1 MHKNLRQLS
10 ILTAVFLFEAGI
22 ISTNAQQIKPSSSKE
37 MQTAFQKHQE
47 MFASTPFKN
56 YPLRNIGPTN
66 MSGRITDI
74 EVSSDFKTYYIA
86 AASGGVW
93 KTSDNGQS
101 FSPIF
106 DHQGALGMGDMAL
119 APSDDNIIWV
129 GTGENNSSRSTY
141 AGNGV
146 YKSIDAGKTW
156 EFVGFPHSQHI
167 GQIQIHPSNPNIV
180 WVGIMGSLYSKNQE
194 RGLYKTTDGGKTWK
208 RTLFVDDNTGVI
220 DIKVQPGNPNVIL
233 AATWERMRQAHDF
246 VGNGKGSA
254 IWRSEDGGDTW
265 SKSMVGFPQDE
276 FVGRIGY
283 DFSLSSPNI
292 VYALHDYQKTEERER
307 RSSTNT
313 NNDALT
319 FEKFEKMTS
328 NDVLTLEDD
337 ALNQFLRRNR
347 FASKY
352 DAKSVKKLIENKKI
366 TPTDIATYSSG
377 GVDANS
383 AIINSSVIGAEVY
396 RSEDAGKSWKK
407 VNETGLDR
415 VYNSYGYYFG
425 EVRTSTQDPDE
436 LFILGVPLMVSRDG
450 GKTFANTDSVG
461 NVHSDHQSMWINPND
476 SKHILLGTDGGL
488 YVSYG
493 NGERWTHHND
503 QLTISQFYSIM
514 VDEATPY
521 NVYGGMQDNGV
532 WYGKSTSRPADQWNS
547 LFGGD
552 GMVVAVDTRSNDIVY
567 TGSQFGNYYRINTS
581 TNERKYV
588 TPGHDIGNKPNRWN
602 WRTPATLSKHNQD
615 IFYMGSQYVY
625 RSLDKGDTWETISP
639 DLTKGPKEGNVPFA
653 TLTVVEESPLEFGTL
668 YAGSDD
674 GNIWYTRDHG
684 NSWIDIKKGLP
695 QDRWISSITPSQ
707 HVEGLVY
714 VTLTGYRNDE
724 FTPHVYKST
733 NYGTTW
739 TPISGNLPTE
749 AMNVIR
755 EDHHHPEILYIGSD
769 HGLYVTLDGG
779 KSYDLVQGNIPN
791 VSIYDMIIQK
801 NENDL
806 VIGSHGRS
814 VYIMD
819 LNPLYEMVKN
829 KSAEISLL
837 SVTDAQ
843 LFQRR
848 GTPSMDA
855 MFYIPN
861 TGEVQITIKNSKG
874 ETLKTWTD
882 NFSKGFN
889 QVSWDLKPESGNPSR
904 GKFSIELSKNGQNST
919 KEFEIK

>member
-1 MHKNLRQLS
+1 MNKTLRQIS
-10 ILTAVFLFEAGI
+10 ILTAVFVFEAGI
-22 ISTNAQQIKPSSSKE
+22 FSTNAQQIKPSSSKE
-37 MQTAFQKHQE
+37 MQDAFQKHQE
-47 MFASTPFKN
+47 MFANTLFKN

-66 MSGRITDI
+66 MSGRVTDI

-86 AASGGVW
+86 AASGGAW
-93 KTSDNGQS
+93 KTNDNGQS
-101 FSPIF
+101 FYPIF
-106 DHQGALGMGDMAL
+106 DHQGALGIGDMAL
-119 APSDDNIIWV
+119 APSDDNVIWI

-146 YKSIDAGKTW
+146 YKSTDAGKTW

-180 WVGIMGSLYSKNQE
+180 WVGVMGSLYSKNQE

-208 RTLFVDDNTGVI
+208 KTLFVDDNTGVI

-233 AATWERMRQAHDF
+233 AATWERIRQAHDF
-246 VGNGKGSA
+246 IGNGKGSA
-254 IWRSEDGGDTW
+254 IWRSEDSGDTW
-265 SKSMVGFPQDE
+265 TKSMTGFPQDE

-283 DFSLSSPNI
+283 DFSLSNPNI
-292 VYALHDYQKTEERER
+292 IYALHDYQKTEIREKR
-307 RSSTNT
+307 PSNTSS
-313 NNDALT
+313 NDALD
-319 FEKFEKMTS
+319 FEKFQSMS
-328 NDVLTLEDD
+328 AADILALEDD
-337 ALNQFLRRNR
+337 ALNQFLRKSR

-352 DAKSVKKLIENKKI
+352 DSKTIKKLIDNKKI
-366 TPTDIATYSSG
+366 TPQDIATYSTG
-377 GVDANS
+377 GIDANS
-383 AIINSSVIGAEVY
+383 AVINSSVIGAEVY
-396 RSEDAGKSWKK
+396 RSEDAGKSWQK
-407 VNETGLDR
+407 VNETALGR

-461 NVHSDHQSMWINPND
+461 NVHSDHQSMWINPKD
-476 SKHILLGTDGGL
+476 SNHILLGTDGGL

-493 NGERWTHHND
+493 NGERWTHLND

-532 WYGKSTSRPADQWNS
+532 WYGKSTSKPSDRWNS

-552 GMVVAVDTRSNDIVY
+552 GMVVAVDTRSNDVVY

-581 TNERKYV
+581 TKERKYV

-625 RSLDKGDTWETISP
+625 RSLDRGDTWETISP
-639 DLTKGPKEGNVPFA
+639 DLTKGTKDGNVPFA

-674 GNIWYTRDHG
+674 GNIWNTLDHG
-684 NSWIDIKKGLP
+684 KSWTNISKGLP
-695 QDRWISSITPSQ
+695 QNRWVSSVTPSQ

-724 FTPHVYKST
+724 FTPHIYKST

-739 TPISGNLPTE
+739 TAITGNLPLE
-749 AMNVIR
+749 AMNVIK
-755 EDHHHPEILYIGSD
+755 EDHHYPEILYIGSD
-769 HGLYVTLDGG
+769 HGLYITLDGG
-779 KSYDLVQGNIPN
+779 TSYELVQGNIPN
-791 VSIYDMIIQK
+791 VSIYDMAIQK
-801 NENDL
+801 KENDL
-806 VIGSHGRS
+806 IIGSHGRS
-814 VYIMD
+814 VFIMD
-819 LNPLYEMVKN
+819 LNPLYEMIKN
-829 KSAEISLL
+829 KDADL
-837 SVTDAQ
+837 SVLSASDGQ
-843 LFQRR
+843 MFQRR
-848 GTPSMDA
+848 GIPSMNA
-855 MFYIPN
+855 LFYVSDS
-861 TGEVQITIKNSKG
+861 GEVTINIKNNKD
-874 ETLKTWTD
+874 EIIKTWAES
-882 NFSKGFN
+882 FGRGFN
-889 QVSWDLKPESGNPSR
+889 QVVWDLKPESGNPSR
-904 GKFSIELSKNGQNST
+904 GKFKIELSSKGQSSSRQ
-919 KEFEIK
+919 FEVK

>member
-1 MHKNLRQLS
+1 MNKTLRQIS

-22 ISTNAQQIKPSSSKE
+22 FSTNAQQIKPSSSKE
-37 MQTAFQKHQE
+37 MQDAFQKHQE
-47 MFASTPFKN
+47 MFANTLFKN

-66 MSGRITDI
+66 MSGRVTDI

-86 AASGGVW
+86 AASGGAW
-93 KTSDNGQS
+93 KTNDNGQS
-101 FSPIF
+101 FYPIF
-106 DHQGALGMGDMAL
+106 DHQGALGIGDMAL
-119 APSDDNIIWV
+119 APSDDNVIWI

-146 YKSIDAGKTW
+146 YKSTDAGKTW

-180 WVGIMGSLYSKNQE
+180 WVGVMGSLYSKNQE

-208 RTLFVDDNTGVI
+208 KTLFVDDNTGVI

-246 VGNGKGSA
+246 IGNGKGSA
-254 IWRSEDGGDTW
+254 IWRSEDNGDTW
-265 SKSMVGFPQDE
+265 TKSMTGFPQDE

-283 DFSLSSPNI
+283 DFSLSNPNI
-292 VYALHDYQKTEERER
+292 IYALHDYQKTEIREKR
-307 RSSTNT
+307 PSNTSS
-313 NNDALT
+313 NDALD
-319 FEKFEKMTS
+319 FEKFQSMS
-328 NDVLTLEDD
+328 AADILALEDD
-337 ALNQFLRRNR
+337 ALNQFLRKSR

-352 DAKSVKKLIENKKI
+352 DSKTIKKLIDNKKI
-366 TPTDIATYSSG
+366 TPQDIATYSTG
-377 GVDANS
+377 GIDANS
-383 AIINSSVIGAEVY
+383 AVINSSVIGAEVY
-396 RSEDAGKSWKK
+396 RSEDAGKSWQK
-407 VNETGLDR
+407 VNETALGR

-461 NVHSDHQSMWINPND
+461 NVHSDHQSMWINPKD
-476 SKHILLGTDGGL
+476 SNHILLGTDGGL

-493 NGERWTHHND
+493 NGERWTHLND

-532 WYGKSTSRPADQWNS
+532 WYGKSTSKPSDRWNS

-552 GMVVAVDTRSNDIVY
+552 GMVVAVDTRSNDVVY

-581 TNERKYV
+581 TKERKYV

-625 RSLDKGDTWETISP
+625 RSLDRGDTWETISP
-639 DLTKGPKEGNVPFA
+639 DLTKGTKDGNVPFA

-674 GNIWYTRDHG
+674 GNIWNTLDHG
-684 NSWIDIKKGLP
+684 KSWTNISKGLP
-695 QDRWISSITPSQ
+695 QNRWVSSVTPSQ

-724 FTPHVYKST
+724 FTPHIYKST

-739 TPISGNLPTE
+739 TAITGNLPLE
-749 AMNVIR
+749 AMNVIK
-755 EDHHHPEILYIGSD
+755 EDHHYPEILYIGSD
-769 HGLYVTLDGG
+769 HGLYITLDGG
-779 KSYDLVQGNIPN
+779 TSYELVQGNIPN
-791 VSIYDMIIQK
+791 VSIYDMAIQK
-801 NENDL
+801 KENDL
-806 VIGSHGRS
+806 IIGSHGRS
-814 VYIMD
+814 VFIMD
-819 LNPLYEMVKN
+819 LNPLYEMIKN
-829 KSAEISLL
+829 KDADL
-837 SVTDAQ
+837 SVLSASDGQ
-843 LFQRR
+843 MFQRR
-848 GTPSMDA
+848 GIPSMNA
-855 MFYIPN
+855 LFYVSDS
-861 TGEVQITIKNSKG
+861 GEVTINIKNNKD
-874 ETLKTWTD
+874 EIIKTWAES
-882 NFSKGFN
+882 FGRGFN
-889 QVSWDLKPESGNPSR
+889 QVVWDLKPESGNPSR
-904 GKFSIELSKNGQNST
+904 GKFKIELSSKGQSSSRQ
-919 KEFEIK
+919 FEVK

>member
-1 MHKNLRQLS
+1 MNKTLRQIS

-22 ISTNAQQIKPSSSKE
+22 FSTNAQQIKPSSSKE
-37 MQTAFQKHQE
+37 MQDAFQKHQE
-47 MFASTPFKN
+47 MFANTLFKN

-66 MSGRITDI
+66 MSGRVTDI

-86 AASGGVW
+86 AASGGAW
-93 KTSDNGQS
+93 KTNDNGQS
-101 FSPIF
+101 FYPIF
-106 DHQGALGMGDMAL
+106 DHQGALGIGDMAL
-119 APSDDNIIWV
+119 APSDDNVIWI

-146 YKSIDAGKTW
+146 YKSTDAGKTW

-180 WVGIMGSLYSKNQE
+180 WVGVMGSLYSKNQE

-208 RTLFVDDNTGVI
+208 KTLFVDDNTGVI

-246 VGNGKGSA
+246 IGNGKGSA
-254 IWRSEDGGDTW
+254 IWRSEDSGDTW
-265 SKSMVGFPQDE
+265 TKSMTGFPQDE

-283 DFSLSSPNI
+283 DFSLSNPNI
-292 VYALHDYQKTEERER
+292 IYALHDYQKTEIREKR
-307 RSSTNT
+307 PSNTSS
-313 NNDALT
+313 NDALD
-319 FEKFEKMTS
+319 FEKFQSMS
-328 NDVLTLEDD
+328 AADILALEDD
-337 ALNQFLRRNR
+337 ALNQFLRKSR

-352 DAKSVKKLIENKKI
+352 DSKTIKKLIDNKKI
-366 TPTDIATYSSG
+366 TPQDIATYSTG
-377 GVDANS
+377 GIDANS
-383 AIINSSVIGAEVY
+383 AVINSSVIGAEVY
-396 RSEDAGKSWKK
+396 RSEDAGKSWQK
-407 VNETGLDR
+407 VNETALGR

-461 NVHSDHQSMWINPND
+461 NVHSDHQSMWINPKD
-476 SKHILLGTDGGL
+476 SNHILLGTDGGL

-493 NGERWTHHND
+493 NGERWTHLND

-532 WYGKSTSRPADQWNS
+532 WYGKSTSKPSDRWNS

-552 GMVVAVDTRSNDIVY
+552 GMVVAVDTRSNDVVY

-581 TNERKYV
+581 TKERKYV

-625 RSLDKGDTWETISP
+625 RSLDRGDTWETISP
-639 DLTKGPKEGNVPFA
+639 DLTKGTKDGNVPFA

-674 GNIWYTRDHG
+674 GNIWNTLDHG
-684 NSWIDIKKGLP
+684 KSWTNISKGLP
-695 QDRWISSITPSQ
+695 QNRWVSSVTPSQ

-724 FTPHVYKST
+724 FTPHIYKST

-739 TPISGNLPTE
+739 TAITGNLPLE
-749 AMNVIR
+749 AMNVIK
-755 EDHHHPEILYIGSD
+755 EDHHYPEILYIGSD
-769 HGLYVTLDGG
+769 HGLYITLDGG
-779 KSYDLVQGNIPN
+779 TSYELVQGNIPN
-791 VSIYDMIIQK
+791 VSIYDMAIQK
-801 NENDL
+801 KENDL
-806 VIGSHGRS
+806 IIGSHGRS
-814 VYIMD
+814 VFIMD
-819 LNPLYEMVKN
+819 LNPLYEMIKN
-829 KSAEISLL
+829 KDADL
-837 SVTDAQ
+837 SVLSASDGQ
-843 LFQRR
+843 MFQRR
-848 GTPSMDA
+848 GIPSMNA
-855 MFYIPN
+855 LFYVSDS
-861 TGEVQITIKNSKG
+861 GEVTINIKNNKD
-874 ETLKTWTD
+874 EIIKTWAES
-882 NFSKGFN
+882 FGRGFN
-889 QVSWDLKPESGNPSR
+889 QVVWDLKPESGNPSR
-904 GKFSIELSKNGQNST
+904 GKFKIELSSKGQSSSRQ
-919 KEFEIK
+919 FEVK

>member
-1 MHKNLRQLS
+1 MNKTLRQIS

-22 ISTNAQQIKPSSSKE
+22 FSTNAQQIKPSSSKE
-37 MQTAFQKHQE
+37 MQDAFQKHQE
-47 MFASTPFKN
+47 MFANTLFKN

-66 MSGRITDI
+66 MSGRVTDI

-86 AASGGVW
+86 AASGGAW
-93 KTSDNGQS
+93 KTNDNGQS
-101 FSPIF
+101 FYPIF
-106 DHQGALGMGDMAL
+106 DHQGALGIGDMAL
-119 APSDDNIIWV
+119 APSDDNVIWI

-146 YKSIDAGKTW
+146 YKSTDAGKTW

-180 WVGIMGSLYSKNQE
+180 WVGVMGSLYSKNQE

-208 RTLFVDDNTGVI
+208 KTLFVDDNTGVI

-246 VGNGKGSA
+246 IGNGKGSA
-254 IWRSEDGGDTW
+254 IWRSEDSGDTW
-265 SKSMVGFPQDE
+265 TKSMTGFPQDE

-283 DFSLSSPNI
+283 DFSLSNPNI
-292 VYALHDYQKTEERER
+292 IYALHDYQKTEIREKR
-307 RSSTNT
+307 PSNTSS
-313 NNDALT
+313 NDALD
-319 FEKFEKMTS
+319 FEKFQS
-328 NDVLTLEDD
+328 LSAADILALEDD
-337 ALNQFLRRNR
+337 ALNQFLRKSR

-352 DAKSVKKLIENKKI
+352 DSKTIKKLIDNKKI
-366 TPTDIATYSSG
+366 TPQDIATYSTG
-377 GVDANS
+377 GIDANS
-383 AIINSSVIGAEVY
+383 AVINSSVIGAEVY
-396 RSEDAGKSWKK
+396 RSEDAGKSWQK
-407 VNETGLDR
+407 VNETALGR

-461 NVHSDHQSMWINPND
+461 NVHSDHQSMWINPKD
-476 SKHILLGTDGGL
+476 SNHILLGTDGGL

-493 NGERWTHHND
+493 NGERWTHLND

-532 WYGKSTSRPADQWNS
+532 WYGKSTSKPSDRWNS

-552 GMVVAVDTRSNDIVY
+552 GMVVAVDTRSNDVVY

-581 TNERKYV
+581 TKERKYV

-625 RSLDKGDTWETISP
+625 RSLDRGDTWETISP
-639 DLTKGPKEGNVPFA
+639 DLTKGTKDGNVPFA

-674 GNIWYTRDHG
+674 GNIWNTLDHG
-684 NSWIDIKKGLP
+684 KSWTNISKGLP
-695 QDRWISSITPSQ
+695 QNRWVSSVTPSQ

-724 FTPHVYKST
+724 FTPHIYKST

-739 TPISGNLPTE
+739 TAITGNLPLE
-749 AMNVIR
+749 AMNVIK
-755 EDHHHPEILYIGSD
+755 EDHHYPEILYIGSD
-769 HGLYVTLDGG
+769 HGLYITLDGG
-779 KSYDLVQGNIPN
+779 TSYELVQGNIPN
-791 VSIYDMIIQK
+791 VSIYDMAIQK
-801 NENDL
+801 KENDL
-806 VIGSHGRS
+806 IIGSHGRS
-814 VYIMD
+814 VFIMD
-819 LNPLYEMVKN
+819 LNPLYEMIKN
-829 KSAEISLL
+829 KDADL
-837 SVTDAQ
+837 SVLSASDGQ
-843 LFQRR
+843 MFQRR
-848 GTPSMDA
+848 GIPSMNA
-855 MFYIPN
+855 LFYVSDS
-861 TGEVQITIKNSKG
+861 GEVTINIKNNKD
-874 ETLKTWTD
+874 EIIKTWAES
-882 NFSKGFN
+882 FGRGFN
-889 QVSWDLKPESGNPSR
+889 QVVWDLKPESGNPSR
-904 GKFSIELSKNGQNST
+904 GKFKIELSSKGQSSSRQ
-919 KEFEIK
+919 FEVK